1 MGETVSDQNTI
12 YPINRLVV
20 AVIHEQD
27 IEITY
32 ASLTQL
38 GLNITRL
45 PSSGGFLGQ
54 RSATLLIGLNQ
65 AQEADMLQVIR
76 QTCRS
81 RVEYVTLPVEGSPLP
96 IPTPTPITVGGAT
109 LFAFEV
115 EHFEEF

>member
-1 MGETVSDQNTI
+1 VSDQSTI
-12 YPINRLVV
+12 HPINRLVI

-32 ASLTQL
+32 TTLTHL
-38 GLNITRL
+38 GLNVTKL
-45 PSSGGFLGQ
+45 PSSGGLLGQ
-54 RSATLLIGLNQ
+54 RSAALMVGLNQ
-65 AQEADMLQVIR
+65 SQEADMLQVIR
-76 QTCRS
+76 KTCRS

-109 LFAFEV
+109 LFSFDV